1 MDAPPTLR
9 AVRSWDEAIPE
20 RASDEGTL
28 EAMLLSVGARGY
40 EKASVQ
46 EVLERSG
53 VSRERFQR
61 HFGNKEACFALA
73 YEMAADRLLEE
84 VLDAGRGAASWR
96 AGFRAALARLLRTV
110 AEQPLLAKALL
121 IEVRAA
127 RGQAWAKHQ
136 QVVERLAE
144 AIDSGRGEPD
154 ARPTATALTAQFVVG
169 AIEEAICAEIGAG
182 RTATVERLLP
192 DLAHLAVLN
201 YFGEDEAWFEL
212 GSPSLTPSSRK
223 TERSALLGGDLGG
236 FFAAQVRRQREL
248 DQVGEQ
254 FLEIFR
260 FAGDDAA
267 GDQRDHTADQG
278 LLGGR

>member
-20 RASDEGTL
+20 RASDEGAL
-28 EAMLLSVGARGY
+28 EAMLLSVGAKGY
-40 EKASVQ
+40 DKATVQ

-53 VSRERFQR
+53 ISRDRFQR
-61 HFGNKEACFALA
+61 GFGSKEACFAQA
-73 YEMAADRLLEE
+73 YEMAADRLCAE
-84 VLDAGRGAASWR
+84 VLEAGRSAASWR

-136 QVVERLAE
+136 QLIERFAG
-144 AIDSGRGEPD
+144 AVDSARHEPG
-154 ARPTATALTAQFVVG
+154 AQASTTALTAQFVVG
-169 AIEEAICAEIGAG
+169 AVEEAIATEIGGG

-201 YFGEDEAWFEL
+201 YFGEDEAWLELRSPEL
-212 GSPSLTPSSRK
+212 GPV
-223 TERSALLGGDLGG
+223 ESAS
-236 FFAAQVRRQREL
+236 
-248 DQVGEQ
+248 
-254 FLEIFR
+254 
-260 FAGDDAA
+260 
-267 GDQRDHTADQG
+267 
-278 LLGGR
+278 